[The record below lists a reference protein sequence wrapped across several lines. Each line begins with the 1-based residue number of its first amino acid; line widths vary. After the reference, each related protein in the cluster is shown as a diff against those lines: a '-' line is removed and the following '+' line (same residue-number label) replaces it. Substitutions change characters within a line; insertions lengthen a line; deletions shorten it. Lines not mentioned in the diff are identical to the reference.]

1 MPVQNTEIADIFN
14 KVADLLDIEAAN
26 PFRVAAYRRAART
39 FSGLAP
45 NAADMVA
52 EGRDLTKLAGIGDDL
67 AEKIREIIETGT
79 LGQLEALERR
89 LPTGLYDLLR
99 IPGLGPRKVRA
110 LHDQLGIAD
119 VGALKRAARSG
130 EVRALKGFGRKT
142 EANLLAAIRKK
153 KWGQPR
159 TPWHAAEKI
168 VQALVAYLEADDSV
182 KQVCA
187 AGSFRRRQS
196 TVGDLD
202 ILVTCRRGSAIMAHF
217 VAYEDVVRVIARGE
231 TKSSVEL
238 RGGLQ
243 VDLRKLPQIGYGAGL
258 HYFTGSKAHNIA
270 VRRRGQQKGLKINE
284 YGVFDN
290 DKRVAGRTEQS
301 LYDQVDLPY
310 IEPELREDRGEIA
323 AADRNELPDLIRLA
337 DIRGDLHVH
346 TRETDGQHSLEE
358 MAAAARARGYAY
370 LAISNHSASMTVAN
384 GLDARRLAQSIDA
397 IEALDQQM
405 GDFKILKSIEVDIR
419 PDGTLDLPDE
429 ILKKL
434 DLTICAVHSAF
445 DLSRQKQTE
454 RILRAMD
461 SPYFNI
467 LAHPTGRLLNT
478 RDPYAVDLERL
489 MEAAAARGCF
499 MELNAHPDRLD
510 LKALHCQMARERGV
524 KIAINTD
531 AHSMDSLDHMRLGI
545 GEARRGWLE
554 ADDVINTRSWKELK
568 KMLPHPAGG

>member
-39 FSGLAP
+39 FSGMAP

-130 EVRALKGFGRKT
+130 DVRALKGFGRKT

-159 TPWHAAEKI
+159 TPWHVAEKI

-182 KQVCA
+182 KQVCT

-290 DKRVAGRTEQS
+290 DTRVAGRTEQS

-429 ILKKL
+429 ILKRL
-434 DLTICAVHSAF
+434 DLTIGAVHSAF
-445 DLSRQKQTE
+445 DLSRQKQTD

-461 SPYFNI
+461 NPYFSI

-554 ADDVINTRSWKELK
+554 AEDVINTRPWEALK
-568 KMLPHPAGG
+568 KMLPGS

>member
-14 KVADLLDIEAAN
+14 KVADLLDIQAAN

-52 EGRDLTKLAGIGDDL
+52 EGRDLTKLAGIGREL
-67 AEKIREIIETGT
+67 AEKIREIVKTGT
-79 LGQLEALERR
+79 LGQLEALEKR
-89 LPTGLYDLLR
+89 LPAGLHDLLR
-99 IPGLGPRKVRA
+99 IPGLGPKKVKA
-110 LHDQLGIAD
+110 LYDQLEIGDLAS
-119 VGALKRAARSG
+119 LQHAARSG
-130 EVRALKGFGRKT
+130 KIRTLRGFGPKT
-142 EANLLAAIRKK
+142 EANLRAALKK
-153 KWGQPR
+153 KRWDRPR
-159 TPWHAAEKI
+159 IPWHAAAK
-168 VQALVAYLEADDSV
+168 VARALVAYLEADDSV
-182 KQVCA
+182 KQICV

-217 VAYEDVVRVIARGE
+217 VAYEDVVRVIARGK

-243 VDLRKLPQIGYGAGL
+243 VDLRKLPRVGYGAGL

-270 VRRRGQQKGLKINE
+270 VRKRGRQKGLKINE

-290 DKRVAGRTEQS
+290 DARVAGRTEQS

-323 AADRNELPDLIRLA
+323 AADQNELPDLIRLA

-358 MAAAARARGYAY
+358 MVAAARARGYTY

-384 GLDARRLAQSIDA
+384 GLDARRLAESIDA
-397 IEALDQQM
+397 IEALDRQM

-419 PDGTLDLPDE
+419 PDGTLDLPDD
-429 ILKKL
+429 ILQRL
-434 DLTICAVHSAF
+434 DLTIGAVHSAF
-445 DLSRQKQTE
+445 DLSRQKQTD

-461 SPYFNI
+461 SPYFGI

-531 AHSMDSLDHMRLGI
+531 AHSRDSLDHMRLGI

-554 ADDVINTRSWKELK
+554 AEDVINTRPWEALK
-568 KMLPHPAGG
+568 KMLPGSERG